1 MSVKKIIQLTE
12 NDLEKI
18 VKRII
23 KEEAGTDLLT
33 NALNVMVK
41 NGLVDMEN
49 VNVYKGNFEV
59 YGFNKGPREYFLDN
73 HIVFEVGGVDEL
85 FLNFVS
91 KKHLKSAI
99 NNKRFPSTF
108 FTYLFQHI
116 DYHAK
121 CFTAQLFYNR
131 ILAHTHRHT
140 NKHLIVTLTP
150 FSS

>member
-49 VNVYKGNFEV
+49 VNVYKDNFEV

-85 FLNFVS
+85 FLNFVMYEDGVDTQDA
-91 KKHLKSAI
+91 LKVV
-99 NNKRFPSTF
+99 NWLYPRLDK
-108 FTYLFQHI
+108 LFGGKI
-116 DYHAK
+116 AFMDN
-121 CFTAQLFYNR
+121 LDDE
-131 ILAHTHRHT
+131 
-140 NKHLIVTLTP
+140 
-150 FSS
+150 